1 MDMFNLK
8 DKKNYTE
15 SSYLS
20 WVIKYRKRD
29 LNSIGVKRLSITLY
43 LDVLMIELFPSK
55 NILHIKGYLRKNGS
69 ITGVAEMIITSNLRL
84 EN

>member
-8 DKKNYTE
+8 DKKIIE
-15 SSYLS
+15 SSSLS

-29 LNSIGVKRLSITLY
+29 LNSIGAKRLSITLY
-43 LDVLMIELFPSK
+43 LDVLTIELFPSK
-55 NILHIKGYLRKNGS
+55 KILHIKMYLRKSRS
-69 ITGVAEMIITSNLRL
+69 ITGVEEMIITSNLRL